1 MRSSCDMIGQGLIII
16 SKTIETKVC
25 PLRDTVRSFCCHGG
39 TGQFRKMVAY
49 FVRAV
54 QGGLVGK
61 GLNNAFL
68 NSETFKF

>member
-25 PLRDTVRSFCCHGG
+25 PLWDTVRSFCCHGG
-39 TGQFRKMVAY
+39 TGRFRKMAAY

-61 GLNNAFL
+61 GLTSAL
-68 NSETFKF
+68 